1 VVRYCDFPI
10 GAGEGRRTYV
20 SRYPTLFHYEYLFIV
35 FIYLLHQGVS
45 FETAPPHIL
54 RWNIGWNIMRARHR
68 LSAVEVKNAPPGK
81 HPDGGGLWL
90 YKKEQTGGSWFLRV
104 VVHGRRRE
112 MGLGSIQ
119 EVSLKEAR
127 ETANKARALVRKGKD
142 PIKERERRKR
152 QAAREANTL
161 EQVVNDA
168 FESRKSSLKGD
179 GKPGQWINPLVNHV
193 LPKLGQIPVAEI
205 DQNDIR
211 HTFAPIWHSKS
222 AVAKMAMDRLG
233 ICLRHAAALG
243 LDVDLQAVDKAKALL
258 GKSRHVVRHVPAMA
272 WADLPEFFTSLD
284 AGTLT
289 SLAMRFLILTAARSG
304 EVRNLTLDEIH
315 DDVWVIPADRMKA
328 GKEHRVPLSSAAR
341 KILEEAKQFERHG
354 HVFVGNRGKPISDMT
369 LSALLKRR
377 GLEARPHGF
386 RTSFRT
392 WCAEATD
399 TPREI
404 AETALA
410 HISGGAVELAY
421 RRTDYLDRRKELME
435 EWAAYVTSE
444 CGPVIDETEP

>member
-1 VVRYCDFPI
+1 
-10 GAGEGRRTYV
+10 
-20 SRYPTLFHYEYLFIV
+20 
-35 FIYLLHQGVS
+35 
-45 FETAPPHIL
+45 
-54 RWNIGWNIMRARHR
+54 MRALHR

-90 YKKEQTGGSWFLRV
+90 YKKQQTGGSWFLRV
-104 VVHGRRRE
+104 TVHGRRRE

-127 ETANKARALVRKGKD
+127 QTAQQARTMVRKGKD
-142 PIKERERRKR
+142 PIKERDRRKR
-152 QAAREANTL
+152 EAAREANTL
-161 EQVVNDA
+161 EQIVFDA
-168 FESRKSSLKGD
+168 FESRKSSLKED

-193 LPKLGQIPVAEI
+193 LPKLGQVPVAEI

-211 HTFAPIWHSKS
+211 HTLAPIWHTKS
-222 AVAKMAMDRLG
+222 AVAKKAIDRLG
-233 ICLRHAAALG
+233 ISMRHAAALG

-272 WADLPEFFTSLD
+272 WQDVPNFYATLN
-284 AGTLT
+284 AGTPT

-304 EVRNLTLDEIH
+304 EVRNLTLDEVR
-315 DDVWVIPADRMKA
+315 DDLWVIPAGRMKA
-328 GKEHRVPLSSAAR
+328 GKEHRVPLSSAAQT
-341 KILEEAKQFERHG
+341 ILNEAKQFERQG
-354 HVFVGNRGKPISDMT
+354 HVFVGNSGKPISDMT
-369 LSALLKRR
+369 LSAVLKRR

-404 AETALA
+404 AETALS
-410 HISGGAVELAY
+410 HISGGTVELAY
-421 RRTDYLDRRKELME
+421 RRTDYLDRRRELME
-435 EWAAYVTSE
+435 RWAAHVTRSSASN
-444 CGPVIDETEP
+444 GN